1 MLAIL
6 LACLFFIMAILVSMK
21 WCLFMVLICISLMT
35 NESFPSGS
43 ALKNLPA
50 TYQTQER
57 WVQSLDREDSMEEG
71 MSTYSS
77 ILAGK
82 IPWTEEPSSLQSM
95 GCKESDKTEGACTHA
110 VANDVQHLFI
120 CLLATYTIFGEMS
133 IQVLCPFVLEA

>member
-1 MLAIL
+1 
-6 LACLFFIMAILVSMK
+6 
-21 WCLFMVLICISLMT
+21 MT